1 MAVNENGKLLQE
13 RKFVMYLIKRVVFS
27 ESLLSVQVMD
37 EESLAVRGDE
47 DNKALFD
54 LRPIS
59 SIS

>member
-1 MAVNENGKLLQE
+1 
-13 RKFVMYLIKRVVFS
+13 MYLIKRVVFS

-47 DNKALFD
+47 DNKALCFD